1 MKKSSHADYTFMIY
15 VGILIFF
22 GLLVLSLASVAIGVE
37 RFDDPNHFLKR
48 QIMFGLL
55 PGIVAFLVCSKIP
68 YQFWKKHAQTIFGFS
83 VLALVLVLIPGIGA
97 SFGTGA
103 RSWINFGFFS
113 VQPAELVKLGL
124 IIFLAAYITQKGRN
138 ISDLKEG
145 FLPVLGLGV
154 VPIGLILLQPDL
166 GTVSILF
173 GILFAILFIGRAELL
188 HLGGLLI
195 SGIAGF
201 ALMIAIAPYRAA
213 RFTTFLHPELDPQGI
228 GYHINQAFLAIG
240 SGGWFGLGMGH
251 SRQKFAYLPEV
262 HADSIFAIMAEEMGF
277 IIAAAII
284 VFIVMIIFRGLRI
297 AKAANDD
304 FGRLLVA
311 GICIWFAVQSFLN
324 IGAIVGLLPLTGVP
338 LPFISHGGTAL
349 MTAMAGVGIIINVS
363 KSAVIK

>member
-138 ISDLKEG
+138 ISDW
-145 FLPVLGLGV
+145 
-154 VPIGLILLQPDL
+154 Q
-166 GTVSILF
+166 SILWV
-173 GILFAILFIGRAELL
+173 
-188 HLGGLLI
+188 
-195 SGIAGF
+195 
-201 ALMIAIAPYRAA
+201 PV
-213 RFTTFLHPELDPQGI
+213 
-228 GYHINQAFLAIG
+228 AFLVLKVVKYQRKRRDG
-240 SGGWFGLGMGH
+240 N
-251 SRQKFAYLPEV
+251 R
-262 HADSIFAIMAEEMGF
+262 
-277 IIAAAII
+277 
-284 VFIVMIIFRGLRI
+284 
-297 AKAANDD
+297 
-304 FGRLLVA
+304 
-311 GICIWFAVQSFLN
+311 
-324 IGAIVGLLPLTGVP
+324 T
-338 LPFISHGGTAL
+338 
-349 MTAMAGVGIIINVS
+349 
-363 KSAVIK
+363 